1 MPLGHSL
8 LSLAATGVYGCV
20 LLMCLAAAWT
30 ASSSRQMPK
39 HVWTWLL
46 LALFFG
52 VLVVVRLYE
61 VEDAVRGSLR
71 TAMRARGSYDQRRA
85 IQGPIVAAIILLVG
99 ATALV
104 LLNRIARKVRGQ
116 RNLALAAALVAA
128 FAMLVLIALRVISL
142 HVIDAFLYG
151 PLKLNWVIDL
161 GTSLIVLSAAAYYTR
176 LVRRQR

>member
-46 LALFFG
+46 LALFFA
-52 VLVVVRLYE
+52 VLVVLRLFE

-85 IQGPIVAAIILLVG
+85 IQGPIVAAIILLAG

-116 RNLALAAALVAA
+116 RNLALAAALGAA